1 MTSSESSKEVET
13 TDNKRD
19 EVPSGSTVSEWF
31 SKLKKRWEFAS
42 KEAKNGKNWKEKV
55 MFFLAAFFMKV
66 GQLSEEEKKIEE
78 DAARKSGELLFQL
91 PEQEIVGAIKKEL
104 VGDKKLEDAQEVKV
118 VDDFSTILVHE
129 AKNLGENE
137 DAKKKNLGII
147 AKASDK
153 LPEKST
159 ESLTPLEKRILIAY
173 SFSTLAALKKH
184 PDYSS
189 AEKFAAALDKFE
201 SATGNGKGL
210 GYLKSSSRIKSLLD
224 FTKEDAFSF
233 KDLLQYLDVT
243 DELIRKVTLA
253 PLSYEHAFEL
263 QKGFTRILPNTSDE
277 NRAKALQVINKLI
290 VDKNPSLIN
299 RRVSELVFFLDTRD
313 FEFITKLLLT

>member
-1 MTSSESSKEVET
+1 MTTPESPKKTEAV
-13 TDNKRD
+13 D
-19 EVPSGSTVSEWF
+19 ERTEIPSGSTVSQWF

-42 KEAKNGKNWKEKV
+42 KESKNGKNWKERV

-78 DAARKSGELLFQL
+78 DAAKKSGELLFQL
-91 PEQEIVGAIKKEL
+91 PEQEIVGAVKKEL

-129 AKNLGENE
+129 AKNLGESE
-137 DAKKKNLGII
+137 DLKKKNLGIV

-153 LPEKST
+153 LSEQST
-159 ESLTPLEKRILIAY
+159 ESLTLLEKRALIAF

-184 PDYSS
+184 PDYNS
-189 AEKFAAALDKFE
+189 AEKLAAALDKFE
-201 SATGNGKGL
+201 SATSNGKGL
-210 GYLKSSSRIKSLLD
+210 KHLKSSSRIEGLLN
-224 FTKEDAFSF
+224 FAKEDAFSF
-233 KDLLQYLDVT
+233 ID

-253 PLSYEHAFEL
+253 PLSYEHAFKL
-263 QKGFTRILPNTSDE
+263 QKGSAKILPNTSEE

-290 VDKNPSLIN
+290 VDKNPSLVN
-299 RRVSELVFFLDTRD
+299 RRVSELVFLLDTRD
-313 FEFITKLLLT
+313 FEFITKLLLK